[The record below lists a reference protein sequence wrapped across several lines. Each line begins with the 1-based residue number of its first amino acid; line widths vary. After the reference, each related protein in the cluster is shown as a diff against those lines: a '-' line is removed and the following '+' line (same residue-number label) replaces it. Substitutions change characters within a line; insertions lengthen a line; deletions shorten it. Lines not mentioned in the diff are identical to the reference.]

1 MNIINKTIIKTSV
14 AIILTL
20 CTSPKLFSQLSDAAG
35 ATLFQFDQKSGQ
47 KPWTIINDDVMGG
60 ISKSK
65 ISVKNGIASFKGIVS
80 LENNGGF
87 ASTRAL
93 IPKGSIKDSNAIIIK
108 VKGDGKIY
116 KLSLRSGAQWNTANY
131 QISFQTKKD
140 EWLEHTLLIE
150 DMKPTWRGRNLTL
163 PRMNPKDV
171 GLIGL
176 SISDKQSGPFQIEI
190 DWIKAVK
197 APKKSEVYPTQMP
210 YTEIGI

>member
-1 MNIINKTIIKTSV
+1 
-14 AIILTL
+14 
-20 CTSPKLFSQLSDAAG
+20 
-35 ATLFQFDQKSGQ
+35 
-47 KPWTIINDDVMGG
+47 
-60 ISKSK
+60 
-65 ISVKNGIASFKGIVS
+65 
-80 LENNGGF
+80 
-87 ASTRAL
+87 
-93 IPKGSIKDSNAIIIK
+93 SNAIKIK